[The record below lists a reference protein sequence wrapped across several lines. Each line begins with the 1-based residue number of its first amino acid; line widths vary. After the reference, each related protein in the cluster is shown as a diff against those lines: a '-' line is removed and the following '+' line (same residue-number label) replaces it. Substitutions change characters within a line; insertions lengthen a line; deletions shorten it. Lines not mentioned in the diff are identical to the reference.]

1 MPFRGCIDPYSED
14 LFYYTDSEGYET
26 SQQACSHGINRAITC
41 PSYFQ
46 EGLESCAGIE
56 LIEPEEDKTK
66 KFIPS
71 HDFLRCIDVEE
82 DDNVL
87 YKMTRKECEEILQ
100 RVRDC
105 IEKKKNVCKDGGKYC
120 DAYCSMECREDKTN
134 PYPNP
139 SFCFSTC
146 RQKCMRDR
154 ESCMNNIVSRCRAAS
169 APLPI
174 CSSICDS
181 PHKTVKTAMRNAYIP
196 LLKRDNADY
205 YCAPGTDQHCLDF
218 NATTSDWYYKT
229 YPLLMEGYD
238 TSPPPSSSSSS
249 SSSFTSPSPLPFSVP
264 SNSTF
269 SPSSA
274 APVSLPPDEDLYPDT
289 TPKPKVNPN
298 SHRDLPD
305 IPTPEPRVITRPT
318 SLPQSNPS
326 IGPVPVVI
334 VTPQSNPII
343 NTSVPIAMTSKPPG
357 ISKKLM
363 IILIVVSC
371 ILGFLVLGIIIY
383 FLFFSSSPPP
393 PPTQAIPPSA
403 PLPVQ
408 VPPPPP
414 FQPLPLQPPSPSPPP
429 PPPPPPPPIQASTR
443 QQVLQPPTR
452 PVQVIPSPQRTPPMQ
467 SQSQSSRRQQQ
478 LKQQQLKQ
486 QKIPSLQSLQKKQ
499 LLPLPVPSSDD
510 SPTATRV
517 KQILADIRTLVINP
531 YKFSNEQS

>member
-26 SQQACSHGINRAITC
+26 SQQACSHGINQAITC

-82 DDNVL
+82 DDNVE
-87 YKMTRKECEEILQ
+87 YKMTRRECEESLR

-154 ESCMNNIVSRCRAAS
+154 ESCMNNIISRCRAAS

-181 PHKTVKTAMRNAYIP
+181 PHKTIKTAMRNAYVP
-196 LLKRDNADY
+196 LLKRDNGDY

-218 NATTSDWYYKT
+218 NTTTSDWYYKT

-238 TSPPPSSSSSS
+238 NTTSSSSPSS
-249 SSSFTSPSPLPFSVP
+249 TTAFSP
-264 SNSTF
+264 

-274 APVSLPPDEDLYPDT
+274 ASFSPSSPSSASPTSSAAPAVPPEDLYPDE
-289 TPKPKVNPN
+289 TPKPMVNPN
-298 SHRDLPD
+298 SHRDLPV
-305 IPTPEPRVITRPT
+305 IRTPEPPRVITRPT
-318 SLPQSNPS
+318 SAPAPS
-326 IGPVPVVI
+326 SPSMGPVVVVTATNNPTPVITTLPVI
-334 VTPQSNPII
+334 T
-343 NTSVPIAMTSKPPG
+343 TKPPG
-357 ISKKLM
+357 ISKRMM

-371 ILGFLVLGIIIY
+371 ILGLLVLGIIIY
-383 FLFFSSSPPP
+383 FVFFSSSPPP
-393 PPTQAIPPSA
+393 P
-403 PLPVQ
+403 VQ
-408 VPPPPP
+408 PPPA
-414 FQPLPLQPPSPSPPP
+414 PLQPPVAPLQPPQAPLQLPQAPPP
-429 PPPPPPPPIQASTR
+429 PLQASVR
-443 QQVLQPPTR
+443 QQVLRPPTQ
-452 PVQVIPSPQRTPPMQ
+452 PVPVIPSPQRAPSLQ
-467 SQSQSSRRQQQ
+467 KSLRQQQQSSQSQSLRQQQ
-478 LKQQQLKQ
+478 LKQQSQSLRQ
-486 QKIPSLQSLQKKQ
+486 QQSIQSLQKSQ
-499 LLPLPVPSSDD
+499 VLPLPIPSSDT
-510 SPTATRV
+510 SPTAKRV

-531 YKFSNEQS
+531 FKFSSE